1 MDSSKAIYA
10 KVRGTVSAED
20 GYDKLIS
27 EPEKRNAD
35 LMEVSNELDT
45 VHLKQAPEVQ
55 KKLELLIADKSK
67 RGGSKQGN
75 SSIRSRG
82 RQECGLSLLTRR
94 VSNLSHGVR
103 NDERRL
109 RRRCQQALG
118 PRAAPHQPL
127 QQLLAHSTRACRGAQ
142 EGSIEVLKLKNKY
155 ALPTPMGYSDFNSCA
170 SVVLSGKQEGRV
182 LCEIQSSTT

>member
-10 KVRGTVSAED
+10 KVRGKVSAED

-75 SSIRSRG
+75 SSIRCPG
-82 RQECGLSLLTRR
+82 DG
-94 VSNLSHGVR
+94 
-103 NDERRL
+103 
-109 RRRCQQALG
+109 
-118 PRAAPHQPL
+118 
-127 QQLLAHSTRACRGAQ
+127 
-142 EGSIEVLKLKNKY
+142 K
-155 ALPTPMGYSDFNSCA
+155 
-170 SVVLSGKQEGRV
+170 SVG
-182 LCEIQSSTT
+182 